1 MIKLRMD
8 PCLEPAHVL
17 LAQLRERKLT
27 AVELLERHRA
37 RLERLNPS
45 LNAVIATNFDAARER
60 AQQAD
65 QASARGESWGPLHGL
80 PMTVKDTFEV
90 AGLTTVAGAPMLK
103 DYRPKSTATAAQRLL
118 DAGAVIF
125 GKTNVPLFAGD
136 VQTHNAVFG
145 ITRSPWDP
153 ERTPGG
159 SSGGAAAALAAG
171 LTPLELGSD
180 VAGSIR
186 TPAHFCG
193 VYGHKP
199 SSGLVPTR
207 GHIPGPPGTAAEA
220 DLVAA
225 GPMARSAE
233 DLALALRVMAGRP
246 APEASTWQA
255 ALPPP
260 RRSALR
266 DTRVLTWLDDPACPV
281 DAEVRAPL
289 EAAVDKLRAAGAT
302 VTTGPAPFPLAE
314 LHALY
319 FTLLGAIF
327 GGGLPKK
334 LYRRAWIAGRF
345 AALFG
350 RDRVDTLGGFL
361 RNVSLSHREWLTAH
375 EQRERL
381 RLKFEALFASHD
393 VLLMPVNR
401 IAAPRHNNQGSLYA
415 RRISV
420 NGRDE
425 PYATQFTW
433 IGPATLTGLP
443 ATSAPVGLTAS
454 GLPVGIQIVGAHGA
468 DLTTIDFARQLTALT
483 GGFRAPPSAA

>member
-1 MIKLRMD
+1 MD
-8 PCLEPAHVL
+8 PCLEPAHRL
-17 LAQLRERKLT
+17 IAQLRERKLT
-27 AVELLERHRA
+27 AVELLEHHRA
-37 RLERLNPS
+37 RVERLNPL
-45 LNAVIATNFDAARER
+45 LNAVIATNFEAARER

-65 QASARGESWGPLHGL
+65 LATARGESWGPLHGL
-80 PMTVKDTFEV
+80 PMTIKDTFEV
-90 AGLTTVAGAPMLK
+90 AGMTAVAGAPMLK
-103 DYRPKSTATAAQRLL
+103 DHRPKAHAPAVQRLV
-118 DAGAVIF
+118 DAGAIIF

-145 ITRSPWDP
+145 ITRSPWDL

-199 SSGLVPTR
+199 SAGLVPTR
-207 GHIPGPPGTAAEA
+207 GHIPGPPGTVGEA
-220 DLVAA
+220 DLVVA

-233 DLALALRVMAGRP
+233 DLALALRVLAGRV
-246 APEASTWQA
+246 APEAA
-255 ALPPP
+255 AWRAELPAP
-260 RRSALR
+260 RRTALA
-266 DTRVLTWLDDPACPV
+266 DYRVLAWLDDPACTV
-281 DAEVRAPL
+281 DAAVRAPL
-289 EAAVDKLRAAGAT
+289 EAAIEKLRAAGVK
-302 VTTGPAPFPLAE
+302 VTAGVPFPLAE
-314 LHALY
+314 LHELY

-327 GGGLPKK
+327 GGGLPAK
-334 LYRRAWIAGRF
+334 LYRRAWIVGHL

-350 RDRVDTLGGFL
+350 RDRVDTLPGFL
-361 RNVSLSHREWLTAH
+361 RRVALSHRDWLKAH
-375 EQRERL
+375 EMRERL
-381 RLKFEALFASHD
+381 RLKFEALFESHD

-401 IAAPRHNNQGSLYA
+401 IAAPPHNTKGSLYS
-415 RRISV
+415 RTITV

-433 IGPATLTGLP
+433 IGPATLAGLP
-443 ATSAPVGLTAS
+443 ATSAPVGQTAEA
-454 GLPVGIQIVGAHGA
+454 LPVGIQIVGAHGH

-483 GGFRAPPSAA
+483 GGFRAPPQAQ

>member
-1 MIKLRMD
+1 MIKLRMEL
-8 PCLEPAHVL
+8 CLEPAHRL
-17 LAQLRERKLT
+17 LAQLRERTLT
-27 AVELLERHRA
+27 AVELLERHRV
-37 RLERLNPS
+37 RLERLNPA
-45 LNAVIATNFDAARER
+45 LNAVIATNFEAARAR

-65 QASARGESWGPLHGL
+65 QAAASGEFWGPLHGL
-80 PMTVKDTFEV
+80 PMTIKDTFEV
-90 AGLTTVAGAPMLK
+90 AGMTTVAGAPMLK
-103 DYRPKSTATAAQRLL
+103 DYRPKAHAPAVQRLV
-118 DAGAVIF
+118 DAGAIIF

-145 ITRSPWDP
+145 ITRNPWDP
-153 ERTPGG
+153 ARTPGG

-199 SSGLVPTR
+199 SAGLVPTR
-207 GHIPGPPGTAAEA
+207 GHIPGPPGTVGEA

-233 DLALALRVMAGRP
+233 DLALALRVMAGRV
-246 APEASTWQA
+246 APEASTWRVE
-255 ALPPP
+255 LPP
-260 RRSALR
+260 RRRAALS
-266 DTRVLTWLDDPACPV
+266 DYRVLAWLDDPACPV
-281 DAEVRAPL
+281 DAEVCAPL
-289 EAAVDKLRAAGAT
+289 EAAVEKLRAAGAK
-302 VTTGPAPFPLAE
+302 VSVGPAPFPLAE
-314 LHALY
+314 MHALY

-327 GGGLPKK
+327 GAGLPAK
-334 LYRRAWIAGRF
+334 LYRRAWISGHL

-350 RDRVDTLGGFL
+350 RDRVDTLPGFL
-361 RNVSLSHREWLTAH
+361 RRTTLSHRDWLKAH
-375 EQRERL
+375 EQREQL
-381 RLKFEALFASHD
+381 RLKFEALFESHD

-401 IAAPRHNNQGSLYA
+401 IAAPTHNTQGSPYS
-415 RRISV
+415 RTITV

-443 ATSAPVGLTAS
+443 ATSAPVGLTAA
-454 GLPVGIQIVGAHGA
+454 GLPVGIQIVGAHGH

-483 GGFRAPPSAA
+483 GGFRAPPQV